1 MASDPALEKE
11 IQLLKRQLSREREG
25 RIRAE
30 ELLESKSRTLYEVNV
45 QLSNT
50 LSALKSHEKQLIQQE
65 KLASIGQLA
74 AGVAHE
80 INTPAGFA
88 MCNLDVLKQYVQTWL
103 CFKQSLMSLSG
114 ECKEQVQLLES
125 KFGMA
130 EIEDDMPE
138 LISETMIGLERIAA
152 IVRELR
158 AFARHGDD
166 EKTWVNIDLLL
177 RDTLNLAAGQI
188 KYHVEVICD
197 LNCTTE
203 VLCIASK
210 LSQVFLNIIVN
221 AGQAIKQKGHLWI
234 TSYQQDESVVI
245 HFKDDGAGMDELTQ
259 SKIFDAFFTTKPIGQ
274 GTGLGL
280 SISMDIINQ
289 HHGQLSVVSKLGH
302 GTEFII
308 ELPINYKN
316 REEGV

>member
-30 ELLESKSRTLYEVNV
+30 ELLESKSRALYEVNV
-45 QLSNT
+45 QLSDT
-50 LSALKSHEKQLIQQE
+50 LSALKTHEKQLIQQE

-88 MCNLDVLKQYVQTWL
+88 MCNLDVLKQYVQTL
-103 CFKQSLMSLSG
+103 LRFKLSLASLPS
-114 ECKEQVQLLES
+114 ES
-125 KFGMA
+125 KAQLQQLEEQFGIA

-188 KYHVEVICD
+188 KYHVEVISN
-197 LNCTTE
+197 LNCKTE
-203 VLCIASK
+203 VLCIPSK

-221 AGQAIKQKGHLWI
+221 AGQAIKKKGHLWL
-234 TSYQQDESVVI
+234 TSYQKDESVVI

-259 SKIFDAFFTTKPIGQ
+259 NKIFDAFFTTKPIGQ

-289 HHGQLSVVSKLGH
+289 HNGRLSVSSELGQ

-308 ELPINYKN
+308 ELPINHKKF
-316 REEGV
+316 EESV